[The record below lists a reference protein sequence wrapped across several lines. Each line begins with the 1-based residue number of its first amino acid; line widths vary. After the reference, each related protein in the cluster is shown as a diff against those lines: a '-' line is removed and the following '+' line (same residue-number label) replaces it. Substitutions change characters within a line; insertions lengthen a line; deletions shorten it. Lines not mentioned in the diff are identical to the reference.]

1 MNLFSRV
8 KKPFGLAVLV
18 LTLVLSGAFL
28 PSSRVSSSSSI
39 TGHSTRF
46 FPTAVQVT
54 YYSSASYTT
63 VVGIREISCNGTSR
77 LTGTTSQYYQTEI
90 INTCCGSETC

>member
-1 MNLFSRV
+1 MNLNSRV
-8 KKPFGLAVLV
+8 KRLFAFAALV
-18 LTLVLSGAFL
+18 LTLMLSGAFL

-39 TGHSTRF
+39 TAHSARF

-54 YYSSASYTT
+54 YYSNASYTT
-63 VVGIREISCNGTSR
+63 EVGIREISCNGTSR
-77 LTGTTSQYYQTEI
+77 LTGTTSQYYQTEV

>member
-28 PSSRVSSSSSI
+28 PSSRVSSSA
-39 TGHSTRF
+39 RF
-46 FPTAVQVT
+46 FPTSVQVT
-54 YYSSASYTT
+54 YYSSASHTT

>member
-28 PSSRVSSSSSI
+28 PSSRVSSSV
-39 TGHSTRF
+39 RF
-46 FPTAVQVT
+46 FPTSVQVT